1 MGPWQENGLT
11 VSASVARNARL
22 RSNRTIKVPFATLS
36 TTMQVLH
43 QRIQGLMDELK
54 LPELIGEIS
63 FDLPTG
69 HDDAAQARAATPT
82 ADPV

>member
-1 MGPWQENGLT
+1 MG
-11 VSASVARNARL
+11 
-22 RSNRTIKVPFATLS
+22 
-36 TTMQVLH
+36 LH

-63 FDLPTG
+63 FDLPTDHG
-69 HDDAAQARAATPT
+69 TSAQARAATPT